1 MRVRRVLLLSLCLCV
16 AAGVQVLA
24 VITGSEHDFSSAG
37 WNSSGEICIVCHA
50 PHGGTALSDAPLW
63 NHSLTT
69 QSFTLYSSGTLDASD
84 LGQPAGTTRLCLS
97 CHDGTIALDSFGG
110 TTGTNF
116 VGDPIASGGD
126 LNSEHPI
133 SFTYND
139 ALATNDGG
147 LNPPSTTPSG
157 LGGTIADDMLFNNKV
172 ECASCHDVHNALGTG
187 GNLLV
192 KSNAGSGLCLTC
204 HAK

>member
-1 MRVRRVLLLSLCLCV
+1 V
-16 AAGVQVLA
+16 AAGVQVWA
-24 VITGSEHDFSSAG
+24 VITGSEHDFSSAS

-69 QSFTLYSSGTLDASD
+69 QSFTLYSSGTLDAAD
-84 LGQPAGTTRLCLS
+84 MGQPAGTTRLCLS
-97 CHDGTIALDSFGG
+97 CHDGTIALDSYGG

-116 VGDPIASGGD
+116 VGSPIASGGD

-133 SFTYND
+133 SFTYSD
-139 ALATNDGG
+139 ALATTDGG

-157 LGGTIADDMLFNNKV
+157 LGGTIADDMLFNDKV

-192 KSNAGSGLCLTC
+192 KNNAGSGLCLTC

>member
-1 MRVRRVLLLSLCLCV
+1 VSELSL
-16 AAGVQVLA
+16 A
-24 VITGSEHDFSSAG
+24 
-37 WNSSGEICIVCHA
+37 N
-50 PHGGTALSDAPLW
+50 
-63 NHSLTT
+63 
-69 QSFTLYSSGTLDASD
+69 
-84 LGQPAGTTRLCLS
+84 
-97 CHDGTIALDSFGG
+97 
-110 TTGTNF
+110 
-116 VGDPIASGGD
+116 PIAGGGD

-139 ALATNDGG
+139 ALATADGG
-147 LNPPSTTPSG
+147 LNIPSTTTSG

>member
-1 MRVRRVLLLSLCLCV
+1 MRFGKVILLGLCFC
-16 AAGVQVLA
+16 AAVGVPALA
-24 VITGSEHDFSSAG
+24 VITGSAHDFSNAG
-37 WNSSGEICIVCHA
+37 WNTTGETCIVCHA
-50 PHGGTALSDAPLW
+50 PHGGAALSDAPLW

-69 QSFTLYSSGTLDASD
+69 QNFTLYSSPTLHAAD
-84 LGQPAGTTRLCLS
+84 LSQPAGATRLCLS

-116 VGDPIASGGD
+116 QGNPIAPSGNLG
-126 LNSEHPI
+126 SEHPI

-139 ALATNDGG
+139 ALSIADGG
-147 LNPPSTTPSG
+147 LNPPSTTTSG
-157 LGGTIADDMLFNNKV
+157 LGGTIADDLLFNNRV

-187 GNLLV
+187 GFLLV